1 MRHPQA
7 KWAQST
13 APSYPC
19 RIGQRQTHAACMSK
33 SATVDDRRE
42 LGRHG
47 EDLAF
52 EYLRRAGMLV
62 LDRNWRPRGA
72 GLRGELDIVARE
84 GDELVVVEVK
94 TRRSIAYGSPTEAI
108 TQRKLRAMRSLT
120 LAWLEQRSIHAPAI
134 RFDVVSIVIPPAGQP
149 VMEHLRAV

>member
-1 MRHPQA
+1 MGE
-7 KWAQST
+7 S
-13 APSYPC
+13 
-19 RIGQRQTHAACMSK
+19 AA
-33 SATVDDRRE
+33 VDDRRE

-52 EYLRRAGMLV
+52 EYLRRSGMLV

-72 GLRGELDIVARE
+72 GLRGELDIVARD

-94 TRRSIAYGSPTEAI
+94 TRRSIAYGSPAEAI
-108 TQRKLRAMRSLT
+108 TRRKLRALRSLT

-149 VMEHLRAV
+149 VIEHLRAV